1 MFKQSST
8 QLLSS
13 YSNKQSGPRGT
24 APVRVL
30 GMVVVMLALIAVPV
44 VMADSGSD
52 TGTAGA
58 LAQCNSARS
67 ADDPLNG
74 AWSTAEAEFYAAGCD
89 AGAESG
95 TSASEATEQ
104 CEAAAPT
111 DDPVNGAWSAA
122 AAEFLTAGCSTDVGA
137 GTTAPDASEQC
148 EGTASADDPVN
159 GAWSASAAEFYTAAC
174 SLETDAQ
181 ASLAW

>member
-13 YSNKQSGPRGT
+13 YSKSQTIPRGI
-24 APVRVL
+24 AQVRLLGVL
-30 GMVVVMLALIAVPV
+30 VVMLALIAVPV
-44 VMADSGSD
+44 VMADRGSD
-52 TGTAGA
+52 SGMAGA
-58 LAQCNSARS
+58 LAQCDATKS

-74 AWSTAEAEFYAAGCD
+74 AWSAAEAEFYAAGCS

-104 CEAAAPT
+104 CEAAASA

-122 AAEFLTAGCSTDVGA
+122 AAEFFAADCSTGGEA
-137 GTTAPDASEQC
+137 GTNASEATEKC
-148 EGTASADDPVN
+148 EGAASADDPVN
-159 GAWSASAAEFYTAAC
+159 GAWSASAAEFYAAEC
-174 SLETDAQ
+174 RLETGGQ
-181 ASLAW
+181 ANLAW